1 MRCNESPAFRGFRVV
16 AGLVMLY
23 LGWTG
28 TVTGTAGVVLQ
39 WLGFVPLLTGLTGFC
54 PLYAVLGINRCGP
67 AASA

>member
-1 MRCNESPAFRGFRVV
+1 MRCNESSTFRAIRVV

-28 TVTGTAGVVLQ
+28 TVAGTAGVVLQ

-67 AASA
+67 AKAA